1 MLLEILSGRAL
12 WRSRSNSRDASQYM
26 KYLIQKEDL
35 FRDKKLPNIK
45 SRYHYA
51 QGTGLLMGSTTLF
64 FKTVYISIYRIIYYQ
79 FTSFIVFTVREF
91 LGPSLTGAY
100 LEHNLSLAQYPEL
113 YP

>member
-1 MLLEILSGRAL
+1 MLLEILSGSAL

-64 FKTVYISIYRIIYYQ
+64 FKTVYFSIYYQ
-79 FTSFIVFTVREF
+79 FTSFIVYTVGEF

-100 LEHNLSLAQYPEL
+100 LKHNLSLAQYPEL
-113 YP
+113 CP